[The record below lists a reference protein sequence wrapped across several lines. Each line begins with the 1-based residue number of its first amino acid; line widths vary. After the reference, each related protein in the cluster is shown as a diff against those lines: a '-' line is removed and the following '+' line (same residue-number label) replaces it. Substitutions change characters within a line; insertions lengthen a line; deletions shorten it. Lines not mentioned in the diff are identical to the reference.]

1 MKVIL
6 LETVRGSGKAGEVVN
21 VSDGYAR
28 NLLIPKGLAQ
38 EATPQNMARLKKTQE
53 RIAKKLAED
62 RESAE
67 RLAEILANTQ
77 VEIKAKAGEGG
88 KVFGSVTSKDIA
100 DALNAQGFDIDKKK
114 IKLDA
119 PIKELGVTTV
129 EIKLFN
135 EISGKVKVN
144 VIPK

>member
-67 RLAEILANTQ
+67 KLAEILANTQ

>member
-114 IKLDA
+114 IKLDG

>member
-67 RLAEILANTQ
+67 KLAGILANTQ
-77 VEIKAKAGEGG
+77 VDIKAKAGENG

-100 DALNAQGFDIDKKK
+100 DALNAQGFEIDKKK

-119 PIKELGVTTV
+119 PIKELGVTQV

-135 EISGKVKVN
+135 EITGKVKVN
-144 VIPK
+144 VIPE

>member
-6 LETVRGSGKAGEVVN
+6 LETVRGSGKAGDVVN

-53 RIAKKLAED
+53 RIAKKMAED
-62 RESAE
+62 RESAQKQ
-67 RLAEILANTQ
+67 AEILANTQ
-77 VEIKAKAGEGG
+77 VEIRARAGENG

-100 DALNAQGFDIDKKK
+100 EALNAQGFEIDKKK

-135 EISGKVKVN
+135 DINGKIKVN
-144 VIPK
+144 VIPE

>member
-6 LETVRGSGKAGEVVN
+6 LETVKGSGKAGDVVN

-28 NLLIPKGLAQ
+28 NLLIPKGLAE

-67 RLAEILANTQ
+67 RLAGILAETQ
-77 VEIKAKAGEGG
+77 VDIKAKAGEGG

-135 EISGKVKVN
+135 EINGKVKVN
-144 VIPK
+144 VIPE

>member
-114 IKLDA
+114 IKLDG

-135 EISGKVKVN
+135 EMSGKVKVN

>member
-28 NLLIPKGLAQ
+28 NMLIPKGLAQ

-53 RIAKKLAED
+53 RIAKKMAED

-67 RLAEILANTQ
+67 KQAEILAATQ
-77 VEIKAKAGEGG
+77 IEIKAKAGEGG

-100 DALNAQGFDIDKKK
+100 EALNAQGFEIDKKK
-114 IKLDA
+114 IRLDA

-135 EISGKVKVN
+135 EITGKVKVN
-144 VIPK
+144 VIPE

>member
-67 RLAEILANTQ
+67 KLAGILANTQ
-77 VEIKAKAGEGG
+77 VDIKAKAGENG

-100 DALNAQGFDIDKKK
+100 DALNAQGFEIDKKK

-119 PIKELGVTTV
+119 PIKELGVTQV

-144 VIPK
+144 VIPE

>member
-6 LETVRGSGKAGEVVN
+6 LETVRGSGKAGDVVN

-53 RIAKKLAED
+53 RIAKKQAED

-67 RLAEILANTQ
+67 KQAEILASTQ

-100 DALNAQGFDIDKKK
+100 EALNAQGFEIDKKK
-114 IKLDA
+114 IKLDS

-135 EISGKVKVN
+135 EITGKVKVN
-144 VIPK
+144 VIPE

>member
-1 MKVIL
+1 
-6 LETVRGSGKAGEVVN
+6 
-21 VSDGYAR
+21 
-28 NLLIPKGLAQ
+28 
-38 EATPQNMARLKKTQE
+38 MARLKKTQE

-67 RLAEILANTQ
+67 RLAGILAETQ
-77 VEIKAKAGEGG
+77 VDIKAKAGEGG

-135 EISGKVKVN
+135 EINGKVKVN
-144 VIPK
+144 VIPE

>member
-6 LETVRGSGKAGEVVN
+6 LEIVRGSGKAGEVVN

-114 IKLDA
+114 IKLDG

>member
-67 RLAEILANTQ
+67 KLAEILANTQ
-77 VEIKAKAGEGG
+77 VDIKAKAGENG

-100 DALNAQGFDIDKKK
+100 DALNAQGFEIDKKK

-119 PIKELGVTTV
+119 PIKELGVTQV

-144 VIPK
+144 VIPE

>member
-38 EATPQNMARLKKTQE
+38 EATPRNMARLKKTQE

-114 IKLDA
+114 IKLDG
-119 PIKELGVTTV
+119 PINALGVTTV

>member
-1 MKVIL
+1 M
-6 LETVRGSGKAGEVVN
+6 VN

-28 NLLIPKGLAQ
+28 NLLIPKGLAE

-53 RIAKKLAED
+53 RIAKKMAED

-67 RLAEILANTQ
+67 KQAEILANTQ
-77 VEIKAKAGEGG
+77 VEIRAKAGENG

-100 DALNAQGFDIDKKK
+100 EALNAQGFEIDKKK

-129 EIKLFN
+129 EIKLYN
-135 EISGKVKVN
+135 DINGKIKVN
-144 VIPK
+144 VIPE

>member
-6 LETVRGSGKAGEVVN
+6 LETVKGSGKAGDVVN

-28 NLLIPKGLAQ
+28 NLLIPKGLAE

-67 RLAEILANTQ
+67 RLAGILAETQ
-77 VEIKAKAGEGG
+77 VDIKAKAGEGG

-135 EISGKVKVN
+135 EITGKVKVN
-144 VIPK
+144 VIPE

>member
-67 RLAEILANTQ
+67 KQAEILANTQ
-77 VEIKAKAGEGG
+77 VDIKAKAGEGG

-100 DALNAQGFDIDKKK
+100 EALNAQGFEIDKKK

-119 PIKELGVTTV
+119 PIKELGVTQV

-144 VIPK
+144 VIPE

>member
-38 EATPQNMARLKKTQE
+38 EATPQNMVRLKKTQE

-100 DALNAQGFDIDKKK
+100 DALNAQDFDIDKKK
-114 IKLDA
+114 IKLDGL
-119 PIKELGVTTV
+119 IKELGVTTV

>member
-67 RLAEILANTQ
+67 KLAEILANTQ

-114 IKLDA
+114 IKLDG

>member
-6 LETVRGSGKAGEVVN
+6 LETVRGSGKAGDVVN

-53 RIAKKLAED
+53 RIAKKMAED
-62 RESAE
+62 RESAQKQ
-67 RLAEILANTQ
+67 AEILANTQ
-77 VEIKAKAGEGG
+77 VEIRAKAGENG

-100 DALNAQGFDIDKKK
+100 EALNAQGFEIDKKK

-135 EISGKVKVN
+135 DINGKIKVN
-144 VIPK
+144 VIPE

>member
-67 RLAEILANTQ
+67 RLAEILTNTQ

-114 IKLDA
+114 IKLDG

>member
-53 RIAKKLAED
+53 RIAKKLA
-62 RESAE
+62 
-67 RLAEILANTQ
+67 
-77 VEIKAKAGEGG
+77 
-88 KVFGSVTSKDIA
+88 
-100 DALNAQGFDIDKKK
+100 
-114 IKLDA
+114 
-119 PIKELGVTTV
+119 
-129 EIKLFN
+129 
-135 EISGKVKVN
+135 
-144 VIPK
+144 

>member
-1 MKVIL
+1 M
-6 LETVRGSGKAGEVVN
+6 RGSGKAGEVVN

-67 RLAEILANTQ
+67 RLAEILTNTQ

-114 IKLDA
+114 IKLDG